1 MAETKTE
8 TKPEEAI
15 SMANLTEEEAIS
27 VANLTEGTDHQSKRN
42 SPEIQGSDPGND
54 ANTALLSRDVEK
66 DTDGGEKSPPG
77 SRAKS
82 EEAIEIEA
90 TEAKQGEG

>member
-27 VANLTEGTDHQSKRN
+27 VANLTEGTDHQSKKN

-66 DTDGGEKSPPG
+66 DTQGGEKSHG

-82 EEAIEIEA
+82 EAIEIEA